1 MYLYTQTS
9 ELSIYFKETTLHNR
23 ELQSQKSDP
32 AKIHSLVQTDLSKLK
47 PSPVAQASFL
57 EDVLEG
63 LEVTGKFRGQ
73 EGLEVCSAICLPSI
87 SGVVHTKPHRQD

>member
-9 ELSIYFKETTLHNR
+9 EIFIYFKETTLHNR
-23 ELQSQKSDP
+23 ELQLQKSEP
-32 AKIHSLVQTDLSKLK
+32 TKIHSLVQTDLSKLN
-47 PSPVAQASFL
+47 PSPEAQASFL

-73 EGLEVCSAICLPSI
+73 EGLEVYGAIYFLSI